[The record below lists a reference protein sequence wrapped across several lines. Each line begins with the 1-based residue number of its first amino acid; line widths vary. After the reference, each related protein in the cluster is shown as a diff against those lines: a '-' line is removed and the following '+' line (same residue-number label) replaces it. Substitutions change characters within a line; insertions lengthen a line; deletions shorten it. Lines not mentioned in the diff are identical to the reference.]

1 MVLNPTM
8 DLSVYRHAVDLW
20 TKADLSS
27 LQSQL
32 DKDIIE
38 IKERESQFL
47 ESRKSLASETKLFKK
62 LPSDEKLASINK
74 IIKHYQQEIDNLTK
88 RSKSSEV
95 LLLDIYGK
103 ICEAPDP
110 TPLMLHSVDKL
121 SKVDDSSVLKQ
132 QVEEL
137 EDKLAKYADYDNLK
151 ARLLDLE
158 QNAAVTLARRLTAK
172 EQEVSSRWEEK
183 QRNWDEREAKL
194 LSQVENLEKRLSEGS
209 AKQADEGLS
218 QDNLTARSLLEQE
231 LESAQSRVFQLER
244 RNEEL
249 NGALAKA
256 TSTAEQESQLQ
267 ARENKI
273 RQLESENALLSASS
287 EREHKQL
294 KKIEKELTEKISN
307 LQAEVDSYKSEVNS
321 TRMKLENY
329 SDYVQIKD
337 ELSALKRIEFGA
349 DGFDEENVAGQS
361 SVESGIISANKR
373 LQGTLADL
381 RSKLVDCEEEN
392 NKLKGQISDLQN
404 ELAKSETLN
413 RKLEA
418 DLDKIEEVDQKFND
432 TASMMSGVTRQMN
445 NRWGKL
451 SPTSSIVGIPEE
463 SETAATFGNNTILPI
478 ITKQRDR
485 LRSRNTELE
494 KQMRQLG
501 NDKNKLKGELT
512 KLQADNA
519 KLYERIRYLSRS
531 SGNTGDAAIASIDTE
546 AQYSQIFEDSI
557 NPLTNLKKKEMEY
570 YRRNKLSIWE
580 KMFLSFA
587 RIVLANKTTRILF
600 LFYCFGIH
608 VLIFMMSI
616 YVINLSGY
624 MTPEVGI
631 VQSSTSKASKVA
643 PDM

>member
-1 MVLNPTM
+1 MM

-27 LQSQL
+27 LQSKL

-38 IKERESQFL
+38 IKEKESQFL
-47 ESRKSLASETKLFKK
+47 ESRKSLASETKIFKK
-62 LPSDEKLASINK
+62 LSSDEKLANINK

-88 RSKSSEV
+88 RSKNCEVV
-95 LLLDIYGK
+95 LLDLYGK

-121 SKVDDSSVLKQ
+121 SQVDDSSVLKQ
-132 QVEEL
+132 QVEDL

-158 QNAAVTLARRLTAK
+158 QNSAVTLARRLTAK

-209 AKQADEGLS
+209 KGTDEDLS
-218 QDNLTARSLLEQE
+218 HDNLTARNLLEQE
-231 LESAQSRVFQLER
+231 LDSVQSRVFQLEQ

-267 ARENKI
+267 AKENKI

-294 KKIEKELTEKISN
+294 KKIEKELGEKLSN
-307 LQAEVDSYKSEVNS
+307 LQAEVNSYKSEVNS

-329 SDYVQIKD
+329 SDYVQIKE

-349 DGFDEENVAGQS
+349 DGNDEEDADGQTS
-361 SVESGIISANKR
+361 LESGIISANKK

-381 RSKLVDCEEEN
+381 RSKFADCEEEN

-404 ELAKSETLN
+404 KLTQSETLN

-463 SETAATFGNNTILPI
+463 QETAATFGNNTILPI

-485 LRSRNTELE
+485 LRNRNTELE
-494 KQMRQLG
+494 KNMRQLS

-531 SGNTGDAAIASIDTE
+531 SGNTGDASIANIDTE
-546 AQYSQIFEDSI
+546 AQYGQIFEDSI

-608 VLIFMMSI
+608 GLIFMMSI

-631 VQSSTSKASKVA
+631 VQSSASRASKIVA
-643 PDM
+643 NQDM